1 MLLLA
6 VCAALIMS
14 ASGLVV
20 SLAASAWAGEGSS
33 GLLPLLIGMACLSM
47 SAFLWIFVGLRLA
60 GMH

>member
-20 SLAASAWAGEGSS
+20 SLAAPIRVAEGSS
-33 GLLPLLIGMACLSM
+33 GLLPLLVGMACLSM
-47 SAFLWIFVGLRLA
+47 SAFLWIFVGLHLA
-60 GMH
+60 GVH